1 MSIHITYLIAALLL
15 TTFGQLCYKLFF
27 QRKNKMLFALT
38 VLCFVFTPFCSYKA
52 LMGLSLDTVYM
63 ATSLTIVMVLAGSVI
78 FLKEEIK
85 SGQLIGAGLIILG
98 IILYNL

>member
-27 QRKNKMLFALT
+27 HNKNKMLFVLT
-38 VLCFVFTPFCSYKA
+38 VLCFVLTPFCSYKA
-52 LMGLSLDTVYM
+52 LLGLSLDTVYM
-63 ATSLTIVMVLAGSVI
+63 ATSLTIVMVMVGSVI
-78 FLKEEIK
+78 FLKEHIK
-85 SGQLIGAGLIILG
+85 SGQLIGAGLIISG